1 MYDIIIIGAGPA
13 GLTAAIYAL
22 RANKKVLL
30 LEKNMPGGQIINVSK
45 VDNYPGVPST
55 SGFNIIKNML
65 DQLKSFGGTVTYEE
79 VLEITKDKEVKT
91 AKNTYTGKSI
101 LIANGLEKTKIDFLE
116 GKPNVS
122 YCAICDGAFYK
133 GRTIA
138 VVGNGDNTLEDVIY
152 LSDIV
157 AKIFLIVKGSK
168 LFGNSELI
176 DRVTKLDNVDI
187 LYEKSLVDAN
197 FSDKLDSI
205 ILNDSEELKVDGLFI
220 TTYGYKPNNSLFS
233 NLIEL
238 NEKGFIKTHDGV
250 YTNVEGIYAI
260 GDTREKELRQ
270 IVTAASDGA
279 LAAILS
285 NKN

>member
-1 MYDIIIIGAGPA
+1 MYDLIIIGAGPA

-65 DQLKSFGGTVTYEE
+65 EQLKSFGGSITYEE

-91 AKNTYTGKSI
+91 AKNTYIGKSI
-101 LIANGLEKTKIDFLE
+101 IIANGLEKTKIDFLE

-138 VVGNGDNTLEDVIY
+138 VVGNGDNTLEDILY

-157 AKIFLIVKGSK
+157 AQIYLLVKGSK

-176 DRVTKLDNVDI
+176 ERVTKLENVTI
-187 LYEKSLVDAN
+187 IYETAMVDAN
-197 FSDKLDSI
+197 FSDKLESI
-205 ILNDSEELKVDGLFI
+205 VLNNSEELKVDGLFI
-220 TTYGYKPNNSLFS
+220 TTYGYKPNNSLFN

-238 NEKGFIKTHDGV
+238 NEKGFIKTHDEV
-250 YTNVEGIYAI
+250 FTNIEGIYAI
-260 GDTREKELRQ
+260 GDTREKDLRQ